1 MKPLFILTTV
11 GVALALG
18 VISAATESRLLLRI
32 AIVGFMPTMWAVS
45 HAIEHVTGR
54 GMWHFSAPY
63 PYRWMRHRADTATLR
78 PRSGRNDAT
87 DRRKSDE
94 LSRLPLAA

>member
-1 MKPLFILTTV
+1 MRPVFVLTTV

-18 VISAATESRLLLRI
+18 VISAAAESRVLLRTL
-32 AIVGFMPTMWAVS
+32 IVGFIPMMWAVS

-63 PYRWMRHRADTATLR
+63 PYRSMRHRADTATLR
-78 PRSGRNDAT
+78 PKSGRNDA
-87 DRRKSDE
+87 DARRKSDE
-94 LSRLPLAA
+94 RSRLPLAA